1 MTQHFLTKFCV
12 FYFFIS
18 TYWMAGLAPHA
29 ANYFKFLLIL
39 VLYTISMALF
49 VSLSLSP
56 PVCFLVCLLAHT
68 PLFCAKNFLL
78 GSAISD
84 GGLAIL
90 VSAITGLYQMTFAGF
105 FVHLDSIPQV
115 LRWLQ
120 WMCPLK
126 YALEALSVNEVNS
139 GLQIKDV
146 LQGVPVDVSAS
157 LIMNLV
163 RWHLF
168 NLHLRQRA
176 EMEITAGSCLD
187 STRIIIIA
195 TCSCCSRSSRVSAPA

>member
-1 MTQHFLTKFCV
+1 
-12 FYFFIS
+12 
-18 TYWMAGLAPHA
+18 MAGLAPHA
-29 ANYFKFLLIL
+29 ANFFKYLLIL
-39 VLYTISMALF
+39 VLYTISMTLF
-49 VSLSLSP
+49 VSVSLSWFF
-56 PVCFLVCLLAHT
+56 FLSHVAG
-68 PLFCAKNFLL
+68 KNFLV

-90 VSAITGLYQMTFAGF
+90 LSALTGLYQMTFAGF

-157 LIMNLV
+157 LIMHLV
-163 RWHLF
+163 RGAFLF
-168 NLHLRQRA
+168 SSSRA
-176 EMEITAGSCLD
+176 EWKIT
-187 STRIIIIA
+187 R
-195 TCSCCSRSSRVSAPA
+195 CCSL